1 MPKQVPQC
9 RSLWERRI
17 MNKGRIISIVSN
29 QVTVKLE
36 TKEVVDA
43 IIMGKVRLDK
53 APIVGDIVKVE
64 KVEDKYGIQEI
75 CERQNQLQRPLLA
88 NIDQVFVLM
97 STRKPDFSSLLAD
110 RMLAQ
115 VMLAH
120 IHPVIVFTKMD
131 KIDDPKDPI
140 YDYIRDYQESGYDVI
155 LVDRENDLTPLR
167 GLLKEK
173 ISVLSGNSGVGK
185 STLLNRLDESLQIKT
200 QEVSK
205 SLNRGKHT
213 TTQSTLHP
221 IEGGYLA
228 DTPGFSTISFEHV
241 AKRDLALAIN
251 DFRNHL
257 NCKFRDCLHDSE
269 PHCAVKEGV
278 KNNEISTIRYE
289 NYLKILQECEG

>member
-1 MPKQVPQC
+1 M
-9 RSLWERRI
+9 R
-17 MNKGRIISIVSN
+17 KGRIISIVSN
-29 QVTVKLE
+29 QVKVKLE
-36 TKEVVDA
+36 DGQLVDA

-53 APIVGDIVKVE
+53 APIVGDVVMVESIGDKV
-64 KVEDKYGIQEI
+64 GIQEI
-75 CERQNQLQRPLLA
+75 CERANQLQRPLLA

-131 KIDDPKDPI
+131 KIEDPNDPI
-140 YDYIRDYQESGYDVI
+140 YDYIDDYRKSGYDVI
-155 LVDRENDLTPLR
+155 LVDKENDLSPLR
-167 GLLKEK
+167 ELLKDK

-185 STLLNRLDESLQIKT
+185 STLLNRLDKSLQIRT

-228 DTPGFSTISFEHV
+228 DTPGFSTISFERV
-241 AKRDLALAIN
+241 SQYELSQSIY
-251 DFRNHL
+251 DFRDHL
-257 NCKFRDCLHDSE
+257 NCKFRDCLHQSE
-269 PHCAVKEGV
+269 PQCAVKLGV
-278 KNNEISTIRYE
+278 KNKEISEIRYE